1 MAAPS
6 SQPKTSRGGVIRLS
20 DGTGTPVTLTI
31 PFTVGDAELGQIMA
45 FLNEE
50 VIITARTQVIG
61 VTRGKPSL
69 PTFKFSVYVGNIVGS
84 NDTAPGTATEFV
96 TGKGSYDAN
105 VSTLGANRE
114 ITVDIRQTIEGTA
127 WGDTADET
135 IDCEDVLLS
144 ATWKE
149 SEEGNM
155 LTFEGKILGSVIVT
169 NNTNVVTYAQAA

>member
-6 SQPKTSRGGVIRLS
+6 SQPKTARGGVIRLS
-20 DGTGTPVTLTI
+20 DGTGTPVTLTV
-31 PFTVGDAELGQIMA
+31 PFIIGDAELAKIMA
-45 FLNEE
+45 TLNEE

-61 VTRGKPSL
+61 VTRGKPSI
-69 PTFKFSVYVGNIVGS
+69 PSFKFSVYVGNIVG
-84 NDTAPGTATEFV
+84 NNNTAPGAPTEFA
-96 TGKGSYDAN
+96 TGKGAYSAN

-114 ITVDIRQTIEGTA
+114 MCVDLRQTIEGTA

-149 SEEGNM
+149 SLEGNM
-155 LTFEGKILGSVIVT
+155 ITFEGRILGAVVVT
-169 NNTNVVTYAQAA
+169 NNTNVVTYAQAT